1 MCTVMYSS
9 NIDIVHRLISN
20 SHNIIIYTNDNNVMI
35 KSFLFMRENDLK
47 INQLPVE
54 ILLYIQRYYIIM
66 FNIIK
71 TSLNFIKLI
80 IEKY

>member
-35 KSFLFMRENDLK
+35 KSFLLIRENDLK

-54 ILLYIQRYYIIM
+54 IFLYIQRYYIIM
-66 FNIIK
+66 FNIK
-71 TSLNFIKLI
+71 
-80 IEKY
+80 KYF

>member
-35 KSFLFMRENDLK
+35 KSFLLIRENDLK

-71 TSLNFIKLI
+71 TSLNFIKLV
-80 IEKY
+80 IEKH